1 MELVT
6 RWKATRFGIFQRR
19 TEHELYCR
27 VELSARE
34 QAAYPGSGVADELVC
49 EYRSRGLPMDTR
61 LSSLVAGETR
71 FGSEDKAYLEDI
83 EKNVAASVDR
93 LTAKLE
99 EYMTSDAASEQK

>member
-1 MELVT
+1 
-6 RWKATRFGIFQRR
+6 
-19 TEHELYCR
+19 
-27 VELSARE
+27 
-34 QAAYPGSGVADELVC
+34 
-49 EYRSRGLPMDTR
+49 MDTR

-83 EKNVAASVDR
+83 EKNVSASVDR

>member
-1 MELVT
+1 MKLIT

-27 VELSARE
+27 VELSERE
-34 QAAYPGSGVADELVC
+34 QAAYLGSGVADELVC

-83 EKNVAASVDR
+83 EKNVSSSIDR
-93 LTAKLE
+93 LTAKLQE
-99 EYMTSDAASEQK
+99 FMASNEASE